1 MSAEMVGVCFI
12 QEEDGNIVATKLV
25 RGGAAERDGRI
36 AVADILCAVDGTD
49 VIGQPIEIVRGKIS
63 RYERAL
69 EKVSLMLAR
78 IVPDPPP
85 GKSSLPAGCTLH
97 RDDVMGCFI
106 TYQVSLSRDSV
117 PQGGDRDI
125 VSSRRGRLNDRE
137 RTSHAYMSPHNLETM
152 LMHGCSLFP
161 ASTTQLSPDTYRDC

>member
-1 MSAEMVGVCFI
+1 MVGVCFI
-12 QEEDGNIVATKLV
+12 QEEDGNLVATKLV

-49 VIGQPIEIVRGKIS
+49 VIGQPIERVRGKIK
-63 RYERAL
+63 RPTT

-106 TYQVSLSRDSV
+106 TYQVSLSRHSV
-117 PQGGDRDI
+117 PQGGPRDI
-125 VSSRRGRLNDRE
+125 VSSRRERLNDRE
-137 RTSHAYMSPHNLETM
+137 RTSHAYISPHNLETM

-161 ASTTQLSPDTYRDC
+161 VSTTHDNTTFSGNVS